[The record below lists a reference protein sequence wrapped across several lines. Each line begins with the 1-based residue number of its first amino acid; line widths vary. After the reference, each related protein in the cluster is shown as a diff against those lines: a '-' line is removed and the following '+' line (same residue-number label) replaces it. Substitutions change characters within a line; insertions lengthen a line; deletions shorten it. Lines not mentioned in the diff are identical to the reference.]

1 VTRIEVG
8 LLEAGRSWQRERL
21 SRRGGSWRW
30 IPFPATVA
38 VLRHPDGVVLV
49 DAGHAPRF
57 FDATARFPERLYRVL
72 VPADLAAGEAA
83 VDQLAA
89 AGIAAAD
96 VTTVVLTHLHGDHL
110 GGLRD
115 FPAARIVH
123 SAAVD
128 LHGTVPGRRAPA
140 AHRREASSH
149 GFLPAL
155 LPDDLGRRSVTAED
169 FRSVGTGLPGLP
181 SGWDVAG
188 DGSIVAVDLPG
199 HGPGHLGVWL
209 PATQGPPVLLVGDAC
224 WSRAALG
231 GDLPPAPVLRMM
243 ADSDA
248 YRATIGVLAALAEAR
263 PDVLIVPSHCAT
275 SVAAARAALAG
286 R

>member
-21 SRRGGSWRW
+21 ARRGGSWRW

-49 DAGHAPRF
+49 DTGHAPRF
-57 FDATARFPERLYRVL
+57 FEATARFPERLYRVI
-72 VPADLAAGEAA
+72 VPADLASGEAA

-89 AGIAAAD
+89 AGVAASD
-96 VTTVVLTHLHGDHL
+96 VTTVLLTHLHGDHL

-123 SAAVD
+123 SGAVD

-140 AHRREASSH
+140 AHRREASNH

-155 LPDDLGRRSVTAED
+155 LPDDLAARSVPAER
-169 FRSVGTGLPGLP
+169 FAQVGTGLPGVK

-199 HGPGHLGVWL
+199 HGPGHLGVWV

-224 WSRAALG
+224 WSRAALT

-243 ADSDA
+243 ADVAA
-248 YRATIGVLAALAEAR
+248 YRATIAALAALAKAR
-263 PDVLIVPSHCAT
+263 PEILIVPAHCAA
-275 SVAAARAALAG
+275 SVATARAALAG